1 MKKKKE
7 EPLPQIEGYEPVQR
21 TFSMLAANIWAVVLM
36 VAAGGVGWWL
46 TKWIHPDAAFTVVD
60 MLWLGVM
67 LLVGIVVHELI
78 HGLTWIALTKGRF
91 SHLSFG
97 TMQGAAYCHV
107 DVPMTK
113 RNYVIMALMP
123 GLLTGMVPWL
133 AGIAAGSLLW
143 MLVGAMMI
151 GGAMGDIM
159 IVRSIRKETSDT
171 MIYDHPNL
179 GGCYVY
185 EKCNQADA

>member
-1 MKKKKE
+1 MDKKKE
-7 EPLPQIEGYEPVQR
+7 EPLPQVEGYEPVQR
-21 TFSMLAANIWAVVLM
+21 TFSMLAANIWAVVLI

-46 TKWIHPDAAFTVVD
+46 TKWIHPDAALAVFD
-60 MLWLGVM
+60 ILWFGVM
-67 LLVGIVVHELI
+67 LLVGIVVHELV
-78 HGLTWIALTKGRF
+78 HGLTWIALTKGSF

-97 TMQGAAYCHV
+97 TVQGAAYCHV

-143 MLVGAMMI
+143 MLGGAMMI

-159 IVRSIRKETSDT
+159 LVWAIRKETSDT

-185 EKCNQADA
+185 RKTKIQ

>member
-1 MKKKKE
+1 MSRKRE
-7 EPLPQIEGYEPVQR
+7 EALPQIEGYEPVQR
-21 TFSMLAANIWAVVLM
+21 TISMLAANIWAVVLM
-36 VAAGGVGWWL
+36 VVAGGVGWWL
-46 TKWIHPDAAFTVVD
+46 TKWSQPDAALAVFD

-67 LLVGIVVHELI
+67 LVVGIVVHELI
-78 HGLTWIALTKGRF
+78 HGFTWIALTKGRF

-97 TMQGAAYCHV
+97 TMQGAVYCHV

-113 RNYVIMALMP
+113 RNYIIMALMP

-133 AGIAAGSLLW
+133 AGIATGSLLW
-143 MLVGAMMI
+143 MLLGAIMI

-159 IVRSIRKETSDT
+159 IVRAIREETPDT

-179 GGCYVY
+179 VGCYVY
-185 EKCNQADA
+185 RKIENQ